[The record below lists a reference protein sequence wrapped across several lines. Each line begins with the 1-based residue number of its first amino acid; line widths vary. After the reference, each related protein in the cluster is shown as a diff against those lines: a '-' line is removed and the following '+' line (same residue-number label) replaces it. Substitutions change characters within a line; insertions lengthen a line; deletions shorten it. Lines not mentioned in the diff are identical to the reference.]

1 MNTKNIPALLLII
14 IYLCLHDELKI
25 TVALIFPC
33 LHFLRDLLKYQVK
46 MTISE
51 IWNFCHFWTTS
62 CRIYMNI
69 KFFFS
74 LILYTAIFVLYI
86 IHVECL
92 EILIIF
98 TPCNIKLAI
107 FSPWNSA
114 YFDQIWKETVTIATK
129 IVNKILMLNNVILY
143 EYLSPEKVSW
153 KSKMV
158 RAATL

>member
-1 MNTKNIPALLLII
+1 MNMKNIPALLLII

-46 MTISE
+46 MTISKFE
-51 IWNFCHFWTTS
+51 IFVIFGPPAVEYTWTL
-62 CRIYMNI
+62 N
-69 KFFFS
+69 FFS

-92 EILIIF
+92 EILMIF

-158 RAATL
+158 RAATLQ

>member
-25 TVALIFPC
+25 AVALIFPC

-46 MTISE
+46 MTMSE

-69 KFFFS
+69 NYFS
-74 LILYTAIFVLYI
+74 LILYTALFVHYI

-92 EILIIF
+92 EMIIIF

-107 FSPWNSA
+107 FPHWNSA
-114 YFDQIWKETVTIATK
+114 HLDQIWKETVTIATK
-129 IVNKILMLNNVILY
+129 IVNTILMHDNVILY
-143 EYLSPEKVSW
+143 KYISPEKVSW

-158 RAATL
+158 RAATLH